1 MKFEVGSA
9 AAAAAEEESERSW
22 YLRSEVEMPLVKSV

>member
-9 AAAAAEEESERSW
+9 AAAAEEESDRSW

>member
-1 MKFEVGSA
+1 MKFEVGA
-9 AAAAAEEESERSW
+9 AAAAAEESERSW